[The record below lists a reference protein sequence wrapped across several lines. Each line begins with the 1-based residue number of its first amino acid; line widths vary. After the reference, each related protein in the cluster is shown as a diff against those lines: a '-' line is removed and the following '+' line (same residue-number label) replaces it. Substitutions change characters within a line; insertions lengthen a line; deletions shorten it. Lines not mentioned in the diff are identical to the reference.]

1 MKRKIKF
8 LNIEG
13 WINKIKDSK
22 GLIIFVPGIF
32 TDIKSSVFC
41 DILNIKTDFDVFTYD
56 VYIKA
61 NKRNL
66 NIGIK
71 DFVSDFSKIL
81 NNFKGSY
88 KNIYIIS
95 YSFGSE
101 VVLRKNLPKYVKKIA
116 FWSPSFFYPQNF
128 SGELKEYPKN
138 KDILINKDIT
148 ISKKLA
154 KELDSL
160 DTIKLISSITKPI
173 CVYSSIEERGEKTWS
188 NKKIFDFISSEKK
201 HINIPYKHNYTK
213 KQVRDLYLSTT
224 SEFLKK
230 MKKEIKKIKTTP

>member
-32 TDIKSSVFC
+32 TDIKSSVFY

-95 YSFGSE
+95 YSFVSE
-101 VVLRKNLPKYVKKIA
+101 IVLRKKLQKYVKKIA

-128 SGELKEYPKN
+128 SGKLK
-138 KDILINKDIT
+138 D
-148 ISKKLA
+148 
-154 KELDSL
+154 
-160 DTIKLISSITKPI
+160 
-173 CVYSSIEERGEKTWS
+173 
-188 NKKIFDFISSEKK
+188 
-201 HINIPYKHNYTK
+201 
-213 KQVRDLYLSTT
+213 
-224 SEFLKK
+224 
-230 MKKEIKKIKTTP
+230 